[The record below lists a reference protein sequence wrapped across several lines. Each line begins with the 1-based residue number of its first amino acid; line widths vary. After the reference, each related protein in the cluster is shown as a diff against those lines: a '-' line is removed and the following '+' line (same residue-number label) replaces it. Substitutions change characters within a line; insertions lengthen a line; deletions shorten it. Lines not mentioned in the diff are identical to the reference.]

1 MGWLE
6 VPSQISDNF
15 LLSALAAATPFTFS
29 SDVQNGLLETNRGVL
44 FCFVLFWGWTY
55 QLNTLNMECLQSSF
69 LWHLTQ
75 LTPSSEKHQDEEGLV
90 SLV

>member
-44 FCFVLFWGWTY
+44 FCFVLGMDLPAEYLEHGMFAKLLPLASDAG
-55 QLNTLNMECLQSSF
+55 
-69 LWHLTQ
+69 H
-75 LTPSSEKHQDEEGLV
+75 PII
-90 SLV
+90 